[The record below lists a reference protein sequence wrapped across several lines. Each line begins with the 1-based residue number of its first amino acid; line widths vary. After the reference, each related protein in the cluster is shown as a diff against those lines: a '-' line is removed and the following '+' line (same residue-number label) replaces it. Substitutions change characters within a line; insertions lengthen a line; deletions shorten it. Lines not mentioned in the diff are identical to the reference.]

1 MRRVDRLLL
10 KVREAER
17 LDAMQVSVCFVEP
30 SGDKWRAIVDLWDG
44 VEAPNGHTQRLILE
58 ADTEEEAVAAIEEVE
73 AAHAPT
79 GYRAKTLGSVIIVDD
94 LPRD

>member
-10 KVREAER
+10 RVREAER

-30 SGDKWRAIVDLWDG
+30 SGVKWRAIVDLCDG
-44 VEAPNGHTQRLILE
+44 VEAPEGHTQRLILE
-58 ADTEEEAVAAIEEVE
+58 VETEKEAVAAIKEVE

-79 GYRAKTLGSVIIVDD
+79 GYRAKALESVVIVDD
-94 LPRD
+94 LPRE

>member
-10 KVREAER
+10 KVQEAQR
-17 LDAMQVSVCFVEP
+17 LDAMQVFVCFVEP
-30 SGDKWRAIVDLWDG
+30 AGDKWRAIVDLWDG
-44 VEAPNGHTQRLILE
+44 VEAPAGRTQRLILE
-58 ADTEEEAVAAIEEVE
+58 ADTEKEAVASIREVE

-79 GYRAKTLGSVIIVDD
+79 GYRAKTMDSVIIIDD

>member
-10 KVREAER
+10 KVQEAQR

-44 VEAPNGHTQRLILE
+44 VDYPKGHTQRLTLE
-58 ADTEEEAVAAIEEVE
+58 ADTQEEVIAAIREVE

-79 GYRAKTLGSVIIVDD
+79 GYRAKTLDSVTIIND

>member
-10 KVREAER
+10 RVREAER

-58 ADTEEEAVAAIEEVE
+58 AETEEEAPAAARVE
-73 AAHAPT
+73 HFTPEKEHFT
-79 GYRAKTLGSVIIVDD
+79 
-94 LPRD
+94 PE